1 MIFLAAILV
10 YVFGRNV
17 VGLAVANRY
26 TATAL
31 TFTSLTALGL
41 YVLGPAAGGRAAA
54 VLLFCAIVDALWKR
68 RSESADR
75 RRNGGA

>member
-17 VGLAVANRY
+17 VGLVVPNRY

-31 TFTSLTALGL
+31 TFTSLTALAL
-41 YVLGPAAGGRAAA
+41 YLLGPATGGRAAG
-54 VLLFCAIVDALWKR
+54 VMLFCAIIDALWKR
-68 RSESADR
+68 KSDADR
-75 RRNGGA
+75 RP

>member
-17 VGLAVANRY
+17 VALAVPNRY

-41 YVLGPAAGGRAAA
+41 FVLGPAAGGRAAA
-54 VLLFCAIVDALWKR
+54 VLLFCAVVDALWKR
-68 RSESADR
+68 KSDAGRRS
-75 RRNGGA
+75 

>member
-17 VGLAVANRY
+17 VGLAVPNRY

-41 YVLGPAAGGRAAA
+41 YVLGPAAGGRAAG
-54 VLLFCAIVDALWKR
+54 VMLFCAIIDALWKR
-68 RSESADR
+68 KRDDADR
-75 RRNGGA
+75 GP